1 MCLVRTFLVLPVQP
15 QWGHLSKADDEGASG
30 REDEAT
36 SGAGTG
42 AFIAG
47 TVVFLQKSLF
57 MPLVQYEYQNNISEY
72 QTYPPWYLILWRRRL
87 ASLTNFLLQSSQEN
101 EAGLRLQDSSSLMTS
116 DLSLARVVAV
126 VLDPGSSWEGGEVAG
141 ADEQLHAPLHS
152 HWLRGCKEHCV
163 MWSARVAVPLK
174 TFPQYGHDLL
184 DPGCSWLPCLAL
196 MCFSRR

>member
-1 MCLVRTFLVLPVQP
+1 M
-15 QWGHLSKADDEGASG
+15 SKADDEGGSG

-47 TVVFLQKSLF
+47 TVVFLRKSLF

-126 VLDPGSSWEGGEVAG
+126 VLDPGSS
-141 ADEQLHAPLHS
+141 
-152 HWLRGCKEHCV
+152 
-163 MWSARVAVPLK
+163 
-174 TFPQYGHDLL
+174 
-184 DPGCSWLPCLAL
+184 
-196 MCFSRR
+196 